1 MRSISTITKV
11 LATILV
17 CLSATAGL
25 AQQQAPALSKVAI
38 FPFTMNTPSD
48 LAYLKD
54 GIRDML
60 TSRLVWQG
68 KVQIIDRAATD
79 QAVRTRKNALAPE
92 EAVALGKG
100 LKADYVLFGSVT
112 AMGKAVSIDAKML
125 STSGGTEPVDLYTQA
140 NSLDEV
146 IPKVNQFAEEINR
159 KAFGRTTDSAAK
171 STEVDLSANMN
182 PELLIPS
189 MMQPG
194 SKVSYLNPNFMEIT
208 PEGALRQPGLWRS
221 QTFNAGMLGMDIGD
235 LDGDGKQE
243 LVAVTYNTVTVYQR
257 QEGGLRAV
265 AVYTGD
271 KMDRFVWVSV
281 ADINRD
287 GRSEIFVTDLRRR
300 NLFGNTVEK
309 VGQGAD
315 VDWDP
320 SSLVLSF
327 SAGKLTVLAER
338 APYMINAVELTKRGK
353 VVIGQQKGKDTT
365 FRPEIHELQLQG
377 RELKPLVTLPL
388 PSRCNVFNFAKADIN
403 GDGVDE
409 VVVIDQ
415 ENRLLVLSGGGDQ
428 LWKGSSRF
436 GATTNL
442 IEGKVQ
448 DRRYNLVDYICIP
461 SPIIIAD
468 LNKDGIPEIIV
479 NDNLGQ
485 GRFQPEGFKYYDKGQ
500 ITSLSWNQMGL
511 VENWK
516 TTEVSGMVTAFRIG
530 DLNQGGV
537 PQLVGSMVM
546 AKDLLKLWES
556 KSTVFSYDLNIA
568 PVKPDKKM

>member
-11 LATILV
+11 LAAILV
-17 CLSATAGL
+17 CLSATVGL

-38 FPFTMNTPSD
+38 FPFTMNTPGD

-79 QAVRTRKNALAPE
+79 QAVRVRKSALTPE
-92 EAVALGKG
+92 EAVALGRG

-125 STSGGTEPVDLYTQA
+125 ATSGGGEPVDLYTQA
-140 NSLDEV
+140 SNLDEV

-159 KAFGRTTDSAAK
+159 KAFGRTTDTTART
-171 STEVDLSANMN
+171 TEADPSANMN

-194 SKVSYLNPNFMEIT
+194 SKVSYLNPNFLEIT
-208 PEGALRQPGLWRS
+208 PEGALRQPGLWKS
-221 QTFNAGMLGMDIGD
+221 QTFNNGILGMDIGD

-243 LVAVTYNTVTVYQR
+243 LATVTYNTVTVYQR

-265 AVYTGD
+265 GVYTGD
-271 KMDRFVWVSV
+271 KLDRFVWVSV

-287 GRSEIFVTDLRRR
+287 GKSEIFVTNLRRH
-300 NLFGNTVEK
+300 NLFGNTYEK

-315 VDWDP
+315 VDWEP
-320 SSLVLSF
+320 ASLVLSF
-327 SAGKLTVLAER
+327 GAGKLTVLAEKV
-338 APYMINAVELTKRGK
+338 PFVVNAVELTNRGK
-353 VVIGQQKGKDTT
+353 VVIGQRKGTDTT

-377 RELKPLVTLPL
+377 KELKPLVTLPL
-388 PSRCNVFNFAKADIN
+388 PSRCNVFNFAKSDIN
-403 GDGVDE
+403 NDGVDE
-409 VVVIDQ
+409 LVVIDQ
-415 ENRLLVLSGGGDQ
+415 DSRLLVLTGSGDQ
-428 LWKGSSRF
+428 LWKGGSRY

-442 IEGKVQ
+442 IEGKVH
-448 DRRYNLVDYICIP
+448 DRRYNQVDYICIP
-461 SPIIIAD
+461 SPIVVTD

-537 PQLVGSMVM
+537 PQLIGSLVM
-546 AKDLLKLWES
+546 AKDFLKLWES

>member
-1 MRSISTITKV
+1 MRTTGIAMKV
-11 LATILV
+11 LAAILV
-17 CLSATAGL
+17 CLSATVTL

-68 KVQIIDRAATD
+68 KVQILDRAATD
-79 QAVRTRKNALAPE
+79 QAIRGKKTALTPE

-112 AMGKAVSIDAKML
+112 AMGKSVSIDAKMI
-125 STSGGTEPVDLYTQA
+125 STSGGAEPVDLYTQA
-140 NSLDEV
+140 NNLDEV

-159 KAFGRTTDSAAK
+159 KAFGRTTDTAQKTTEADPS
-171 STEVDLSANMN
+171 STMN

-189 MMQPG
+189 MMMPG

-221 QTFNAGMLGMDIGD
+221 QTFNAGILGMDIGD

-243 LVAVTYNTVTVYQR
+243 LVAVNYSTVTVYQR
-257 QEGGLRAV
+257 QEGGLKSV
-265 AVYTGD
+265 ATYSGD
-271 KMDRFVWVSV
+271 KLDRFVWVAV
-281 ADINRD
+281 ADVNKD
-287 GRSEIFVTDLRRR
+287 GKSEIFVTNLRRR
-300 NLFGNTVEK
+300 NLFGNTTDK

-315 VDWDP
+315 VEWDP
-320 SSLVLSF
+320 SSLVLSY
-327 SAGKLTVLAER
+327 SAGKLTVLADKI
-338 APYMINAVELTKRGK
+338 PYMLNAVELTKRGR
-353 VVIGQQKGKDTT
+353 VVIGQQKGENTT
-365 FRPEIHELQLQG
+365 FRPEISEMQLQG
-377 RELKPLVTLPL
+377 RELKRLVTLPL

-403 GDGVDE
+403 NDGMDE

-415 ENRLLVLSGGGDQ
+415 DNRLLVLNSGGDQ
-428 LWKGSSRF
+428 LWKSSSRF

-442 IEGKVQ
+442 IEGKVE
-448 DRRYNLVDYICIP
+448 DRRYNQVDYVCIP
-461 SPIIIAD
+461 SPIIITD
-468 LNKDGIPEIIV
+468 LNKDGISEIIV

-500 ITSLSWNQMGL
+500 ITSLSWNQLGL

-516 TTEVSGMVTAFRIG
+516 TTEVSGMVTAFRVG
-530 DLNQGGV
+530 DLNQGGI
-537 PQLVGSMVM
+537 PQLIGSMVL
-546 AKDLLKLWES
+546 AKDFLKLWES
-556 KSTVFSYDLNIA
+556 KSTIFSYDLNIA
-568 PVKPDKKM
+568 PAKPDKKM